1 MRGMDVSVGEAVFFD
16 IRKCAKNVM
25 RCGDGIIVRAK
36 VGDMKEPTARHSS
49 LSFPIPQET
58 AKILAAAPSVTVAQ
72 TTAEL
77 VELSVRNAVGG
88 YHQVSYDV
96 EGVGPV
102 LEAVVCRTRNGV
114 SANYVEPYMR
124 RRDPDCMVI
133 GDDRPTDKPTYRE
146 RFGEDFAEIREK
158 TFEWLKHQPLAVFP
172 FFAGVAGKGTHALVV
187 APDNAGFFALGLA
200 MLQGILSREDLP
212 ADFSPKA
219 IIYVAPPFRHTHFGG
234 RQVVVHN
241 RLDSAHELFS
251 YNLYPGPSAKKGIY
265 GVLLN
270 IGETERWITMHCSTV
285 QVVTPYDNRI
295 IISHEGASGG
305 GKSEML
311 EHVHR
316 QPDGSLLIG
325 RNLLT
330 GDERTLTLPR
340 TCDLR
345 PVTDDM
351 ALCHP
356 SLEKGRGK
364 LSLMDAEQAWFVRVN
379 HITRYGVDPHL
390 EKLSI
395 HPPDPLLF
403 LNLQSHPGAT
413 TLIWEHIEDEPGKPC
428 PNPRVIIPR
437 GIVPNVVKGAV
448 DVDIRSMGV
457 RTPPC
462 TADSPTYG
470 IIGMFHLLPPA
481 LAWLWR
487 LVAPRGH
494 ANPSIV
500 QSEGMSSEGVGSYW
514 PFATGRRVDHAN
526 LLLNQILET
535 PEVRYVL
542 TPNQNIGAWEVGF
555 MPQWITREY
564 LARRGG
570 ARFDARQMKPSRC
583 PLLGYTPGK
592 IVMEGRTIGV
602 WFFEVDQQPEVGTL
616 AYDRGAEILE
626 EFFHRELS
634 QFLVDDLLPTGRK
647 IIECCLGGGA
657 LGDYEGLVDL
667 PTLDENPD

>member
-1 MRGMDVSVGEAVFFD
+1 M
-16 IRKCAKNVM
+16 NTHT
-25 RCGDGIIVRAK
+25 RCQA
-36 VGDMKEPTARHSS
+36 
-49 LSFPIPQET
+49 LSFPVPVE
-58 AKILAAAPSVTVAQ
+58 AAAILDAAPSVTVATSSSQ
-72 TTAEL
+72 L
-77 VELSVRNAVGG
+77 VELAVRDTIDGWHEVA
-88 YHQVSYDV
+88 YDV
-96 EGVGPV
+96 PGKGRVV
-102 LEAVVCRTRNGV
+102 EARVCRAKNGIN
-114 SANYVEPYMR
+114 ANYTEPYMR

-133 GDDRPTDKPTYRE
+133 GDTRPTDKPVYKD
-146 RFGEDFAEIREK
+146 RFGQDFGPVREE
-158 TFEWLKHQPLAVFP
+158 TFAWLKTQDLAVFP
-172 FFAGVAGKGTHALVV
+172 FHAGMAGKGTDALVI
-187 APDNAGFFALGLA
+187 APANAGFFALGLSL
-200 MLQGILSREDLP
+200 LQGILAPEDIP
-212 ADFSPKA
+212 EDFAPHA
-219 IIYVAPPFRHTHFGG
+219 VIYVAPPFRHTHFDG

-241 RLDSAHELFS
+241 RLDSVHELFS
-251 YNLYPGPSAKKGIY
+251 FNLYPGPSAKKGIY

-270 IGETERWITMHCSTV
+270 IGENEHWITMHCSTV
-285 QVVTPYDNRI
+285 RVITPYDNKI
-295 IISHEGASGG
+295 VISHEGASGG

-311 EHVHR
+311 EQAHR
-316 QPDGSLLIG
+316 QPDGSLLLG
-325 RNLLT
+325 RNRT
-330 GDERTLTLPR
+330 NGDQRLLTLPR
-340 TCDLR
+340 GCDLR

-364 LSLMDAEQAWFVRVN
+364 LSLIDAEDAWFVRIN
-379 HITRYGVDPHL
+379 HIDSYGIDPHL
-390 EKLSI
+390 EKLTI
-395 HPPDPLLF
+395 HPPEPLLF
-403 LNLQSHPGAT
+403 LNVQGQPGAT
-413 TLIWEHIEDEPGKPC
+413 SLIWEHTEDEPGVPC

-437 GIVPNVVKGAV
+437 DIVPGVVKGPV

-462 TADSPTYG
+462 TADQPTYG

-500 QSEGMSSEGVGSYW
+500 ATEGMSSEGVGSYW

-526 LLLNQILET
+526 LLLNQIIET

-570 ARFDARQMKPSRC
+570 AKFTPKQMKPARC
-583 PLLGYTPGK
+583 PLLGYTPSK

-602 WFFEVDQQPEVGTL
+602 WFFEVDQQPEVGSA

-626 EFFHRELS
+626 EFFHTELR
-634 QFLVDDLLPTGRK
+634 QFLVPDLLPTGRR
-647 IIECCLGGGA
+647 IIECCLAGGGIE
-657 LGDYEGLVDL
+657 DYERLLDMT
-667 PTLDENPD
+667 TLEPA